1 VLCPPR
7 GSVMHRCHPMRV
19 ARRHVCPEV
28 DRLLHLVSLPAAGSI
43 QALVG
48 PLPMMGCSAWPRR
61 HPSAFATL
69 RCSPPPL
76 KRRKSLHSTCLSA
89 PSLLPVLLAPSSPV
103 DDQQQNGGSVL
114 LQRLPSVT
122 STSPPLSSDSREED
136 AAATNKQ
143 KPPKHH
149 KHPPRVQR
157 TVLSAFLASTQ
168 PRLSDASNK
177 LDEFL
182 RCREEDGDEDGRV
195 DSFIGLAAAVHV
207 GRRYKPGPACP

>member
-1 VLCPPR
+1 MLCPPR

-89 PSLLPVLLAPSSPV
+89 PSLLPVLLAPSSPL

-143 KPPKHH
+143 KHPKTPQTPPLAFSTDCFVGL
-149 KHPPRVQR
+149 PCIDSAETQRLVQQ
-157 TVLSAFLASTQ
+157 T
-168 PRLSDASNK
+168 
-177 LDEFL
+177 
-182 RCREEDGDEDGRV
+182 GRIFEM
-195 DSFIGLAAAVHV
+195 S
-207 GRRYKPGPACP
+207 